1 MTRNRQKAKA
11 RSKVFPLQYSTPC
24 TSPSIWNSNQ
34 CLGKLGGVKGLEVVD
49 ALAYAGVLH
58 GHAQLLGDGD
68 GNAALGG
75 AVQLGKDDA
84 GDTSGLLKLLGL
96 DEAVLAGG
104 GVQHQQSLPGTV
116 GQFPVND
123 AGDLVELVHQVLL
136 VVQPPGGVHQHRVH
150 PSGLGRAHGIVHHG
164 GGVRPLVLLDDLHT
178 GALGPD
184 GQLLGG
190 GGAGLT
196 ASITAAQNGAKVI
209 LVEKAGSLGGNTLI
223 AGQGFNACDPERQAN
238 TEMSEALLGQL
249 KSYLDLDPADFG
261 AFAEVLETVKGQIND
276 YIASGS
282 TTLFDSPELHMLH
295 TYMGGKRT
303 GLDGTVIEPDLE
315 LARTFATNALDAL
328 EWAESIGAQWND
340 TTSTILGAM
349 WPRSH
354 GLANGNVITI
364 LTDAAKAN
372 GVEIVT
378 DTRANELIVENG
390 KVVGVK
396 ATTSEGANV
405 TLHANSGVVLATGGF
420 SANAPMVVEYNNYW
434 PGLSDTMPSTNA
446 PTITGDGIV
455 MAKAVGADLVG
466 MGFAQLM
473 PSSHPVDGSLFS
485 GIWGSAETQV
495 FVNKEGKRYVN
506 EYAERDVL
514 SKAALAQT
522 DGIFYIICDNKI
534 AKNADVA
541 GMEAKGNVVVAD
553 TLEELA
559 EKLGIPADTFVE
571 TIERY
576 NSFVDAQKDDDFGK
590 PLFGEKIDEAPFV
603 ATPRSP
609 SLHHTMGGVKIDT
622 NTHVISTE
630 GNVIDG
636 LYAAGE
642 VTGGL
647 HAGNRLG
654 GNAMT
659 DFLVFGRIA
668 GENAAKAE

>member
-1 MTRNRQKAKA
+1 MKKLTAALLVFLMMVMTGAM
-11 RSKVFPLQYSTPC
+11 
-24 TSPSIWNSNQ
+24 
-34 CLGKLGGVKGLEVVD
+34 
-49 ALAYAGVLH
+49 ALAYTEGTYTATAQGNNGPVTVSVTFSADAITDVTVVEHSETAGLSDRPIAEIPAAIVENQSLAVDTVS
-58 GHAQLLGDGD
+58 GATNSSNAILTAVADCVAQ
-68 GNAALGG
+68 
-75 AVQLGKDDA
+75 
-84 GDTSGLLKLLGL
+84 
-96 DEAVLAGG
+96 AGG
-104 GVQHQQSLPGTV
+104 DVEALKAV
-116 GQFPVND
+116 AVEKAPVED
-123 AGDLVELVHQVLL
+123 VEATYDVVVL
-136 VVQPPGGVHQHRVH
+136 
-150 PSGLGRAHGIVHHG
+150 
-164 GGVRPLVLLDDLHT
+164 
-178 GALGPD
+178 
-184 GQLLGG
+184 

>member
-1 MTRNRQKAKA
+1 MKKLTAALLVFLMMVMTGAM
-11 RSKVFPLQYSTPC
+11 
-24 TSPSIWNSNQ
+24 
-34 CLGKLGGVKGLEVVD
+34 
-49 ALAYAGVLH
+49 ALAYTEGTYTATAQGNNGPVTVSVTFSADAITDVTVVEHSETAGLSDRPIAEIPAAIVENQSLAVDTVS
-58 GHAQLLGDGD
+58 GATNSSNAILTAVADCVAQ
-68 GNAALGG
+68 
-75 AVQLGKDDA
+75 
-84 GDTSGLLKLLGL
+84 
-96 DEAVLAGG
+96 AGG
-104 GVQHQQSLPGTV
+104 DVEALKAV
-116 GQFPVND
+116 AVEKAPVED
-123 AGDLVELVHQVLL
+123 VEATYD
-136 VVQPPGGVHQHRVH
+136 VVV
-150 PSGLGRAHGIVHHG
+150 
-164 GGVRPLVLLDDLHT
+164 
-178 GALGPD
+178 
-184 GQLLGG
+184 LGG

-238 TEMSEALLGQL
+238 TEMSEALLGEL

-315 LARTFATNALDAL
+315 LARTFATIALDAL

-534 AKNADVA
+534 ANNADVA

>member
-1 MTRNRQKAKA
+1 MKKLTAALLVFLMMVMTGAM
-11 RSKVFPLQYSTPC
+11 
-24 TSPSIWNSNQ
+24 
-34 CLGKLGGVKGLEVVD
+34 
-49 ALAYAGVLH
+49 ALAYTEGTYTATAQGNNGLVTVSVTFSADAITDVTVVEHSETAGLSDRPIAEIPAAIVENQSLAVDTVS
-58 GHAQLLGDGD
+58 GATNSSNAILTAVADCVAQ
-68 GNAALGG
+68 
-75 AVQLGKDDA
+75 
-84 GDTSGLLKLLGL
+84 
-96 DEAVLAGG
+96 AGG
-104 GVQHQQSLPGTV
+104 DVEALKAV
-116 GQFPVND
+116 AVEKAPVED
-123 AGDLVELVHQVLL
+123 VEATYD
-136 VVQPPGGVHQHRVH
+136 VVV
-150 PSGLGRAHGIVHHG
+150 
-164 GGVRPLVLLDDLHT
+164 
-178 GALGPD
+178 
-184 GQLLGG
+184 LGG

-315 LARTFATNALDAL
+315 RARTFATNALDAL

-514 SKAALAQT
+514 SKAALEQT

>member
-1 MTRNRQKAKA
+1 MKKLTAALLVFLMMVMTGAM
-11 RSKVFPLQYSTPC
+11 
-24 TSPSIWNSNQ
+24 
-34 CLGKLGGVKGLEVVD
+34 
-49 ALAYAGVLH
+49 ALAYTEGTYTATAQGNNGPVTVSVTFSADAITDVTVVEHSETAGLSDRPIAEIPAAIVENQSLAVDTVS
-58 GHAQLLGDGD
+58 GATNSSTAILTAVADCVAQ
-68 GNAALGG
+68 
-75 AVQLGKDDA
+75 
-84 GDTSGLLKLLGL
+84 
-96 DEAVLAGG
+96 AGG
-104 GVQHQQSLPGTV
+104 DVEALKAV
-116 GQFPVND
+116 AVEKAPVED
-123 AGDLVELVHQVLL
+123 VEATYD
-136 VVQPPGGVHQHRVH
+136 VVV
-150 PSGLGRAHGIVHHG
+150 
-164 GGVRPLVLLDDLHT
+164 
-178 GALGPD
+178 
-184 GQLLGG
+184 LGG

-238 TEMSEALLGQL
+238 TEMSEALLGEL

-378 DTRANELIVENG
+378 DTRANELIVESG

-455 MAKAVGADLVG
+455 MAKAIGADLVG

-514 SKAALAQT
+514 SKAALEQT

>member
-1 MTRNRQKAKA
+1 MKKIALALLVCLLLVMTSAM
-11 RSKVFPLQYSTPC
+11 
-24 TSPSIWNSNQ
+24 
-34 CLGKLGGVKGLEVVD
+34 
-49 ALAYAGVLH
+49 ALAYTEGTYTAQAQGNNGPVTVSVTFSADAITEVAVTEHAETAGLSDRPIEEIPAAIVAHQSL
-58 GHAQLLGDGD
+58 GVDTISGATNTSNAILTAVADCVAQ
-68 GNAALGG
+68 
-75 AVQLGKDDA
+75 
-84 GDTSGLLKLLGL
+84 
-96 DEAVLAGG
+96 AGG
-104 GVQHQQSLPGTV
+104 DAEALKAVEV
-116 GQFPVND
+116 EAAPVED
-123 AGDLVELVHQVLL
+123 IEATYD
-136 VVQPPGGVHQHRVH
+136 VVVV
-150 PSGLGRAHGIVHHG
+150 
-164 GGVRPLVLLDDLHT
+164 
-178 GALGPD
+178 
-184 GQLLGG
+184 GG

-196 ASITAAQNGAKVI
+196 AAITAAQQGAEVI
-209 LVEKAGSLGGNTLI
+209 LIEKAGALGGNTLI
-223 AGQGFNACDPERQAN
+223 AGQGFNASDPERQAN
-238 TEMSEALLGQL
+238 TEMSEALTTEL
-249 KSYLDLDPADFG
+249 KSYLELDPADFG
-261 AFAEVLETVKGQIND
+261 AFAEVLETVKAQINE
-276 YIASGS
+276 YLASGS

-315 LARTFATNALDAL
+315 LTRTFATNALGAL
-328 EWAESIGAQWND
+328 EWAESIGAEWND

-354 GLANGNVITI
+354 GLSNGNIITI
-364 LTDAAKAN
+364 LTDAATAE
-372 GVEIVT
+372 GVEILT
-378 DTRANELIVENG
+378 DTRGNELIVEDG
-390 KVVGVK
+390 RVAGVK
-396 ATTSEGANV
+396 ATTSAGANV

-420 SANAPMVVEYNNYW
+420 SANAPMVAEYNNYW

-446 PTITGDGIV
+446 PTITGDGII
-455 MAKAVGADLVG
+455 MAQEVGADLTG

-514 SKAALAQT
+514 SKAALEQT

-534 AKNADVA
+534 AKDADVE
-541 GMEAKGNVVVAD
+541 GMEASGNVVVAN

-559 EKLGIPADTFVE
+559 EKLEIPVDTFVAK
-571 TIERY
+571 IERY

-609 SLHHTMGGVKIDT
+609 ALHHTMGGVKIDT
-622 NTHVISTE
+622 DTHVLSTE
-630 GNVIDG
+630 GTPIPG

>member
-1 MTRNRQKAKA
+1 MKKLTAALLVFLMMVMTGAM
-11 RSKVFPLQYSTPC
+11 
-24 TSPSIWNSNQ
+24 
-34 CLGKLGGVKGLEVVD
+34 
-49 ALAYAGVLH
+49 ALAYTEGTYTATAQGNNGPVTVSVTFSADAITDVTVVEHSETAGLSDRPIAEIPAAIVENQSLAVDTVS
-58 GHAQLLGDGD
+58 GATNSSNAILTAVADCVAQ
-68 GNAALGG
+68 
-75 AVQLGKDDA
+75 
-84 GDTSGLLKLLGL
+84 
-96 DEAVLAGG
+96 AGG
-104 GVQHQQSLPGTV
+104 DVEALKAV
-116 GQFPVND
+116 AVEKAPVED
-123 AGDLVELVHQVLL
+123 VEATYD
-136 VVQPPGGVHQHRVH
+136 VVV
-150 PSGLGRAHGIVHHG
+150 
-164 GGVRPLVLLDDLHT
+164 
-178 GALGPD
+178 
-184 GQLLGG
+184 LGG

-223 AGQGFNACDPERQAN
+223 AGQGFNACDPARQAN

-364 LTDAAKAN
+364 LTDAAKSN

-514 SKAALAQT
+514 SKAALEQT

>member
-1 MTRNRQKAKA
+1 MKKLTAALLVFLMMVMTGAM
-11 RSKVFPLQYSTPC
+11 
-24 TSPSIWNSNQ
+24 
-34 CLGKLGGVKGLEVVD
+34 
-49 ALAYAGVLH
+49 ALAYTEGTYTATAQGNNGPVTVSVTFSADAITDVTVVEHSETAGLSDRPIAEIPAAIVENQSLAVDTVS
-58 GHAQLLGDGD
+58 GATNSSNAILTAVADCVAQ
-68 GNAALGG
+68 
-75 AVQLGKDDA
+75 
-84 GDTSGLLKLLGL
+84 
-96 DEAVLAGG
+96 AGG
-104 GVQHQQSLPGTV
+104 DVEALKAV
-116 GQFPVND
+116 AVEKAPVED
-123 AGDLVELVHQVLL
+123 VEATYD
-136 VVQPPGGVHQHRVH
+136 VVV
-150 PSGLGRAHGIVHHG
+150 
-164 GGVRPLVLLDDLHT
+164 
-178 GALGPD
+178 
-184 GQLLGG
+184 LGG

-485 GIWGSAETQV
+485 GLWGSAETQV

>member
-1 MTRNRQKAKA
+1 MKKLTAALLVFLMMVMTGAM
-11 RSKVFPLQYSTPC
+11 
-24 TSPSIWNSNQ
+24 
-34 CLGKLGGVKGLEVVD
+34 
-49 ALAYAGVLH
+49 ALAYTEGTYTATAQGNNGPVTVSVTFSADAITDVTVVEHSETAGLSDRPITEIPAAIVENQSLAVDTVS
-58 GHAQLLGDGD
+58 GATNSSNAILTAVADCVAQ
-68 GNAALGG
+68 
-75 AVQLGKDDA
+75 
-84 GDTSGLLKLLGL
+84 
-96 DEAVLAGG
+96 AGG
-104 GVQHQQSLPGTV
+104 DVEALKAV
-116 GQFPVND
+116 AVEKAPVED
-123 AGDLVELVHQVLL
+123 VEATYD
-136 VVQPPGGVHQHRVH
+136 VVV
-150 PSGLGRAHGIVHHG
+150 
-164 GGVRPLVLLDDLHT
+164 
-178 GALGPD
+178 
-184 GQLLGG
+184 LGG

>member
-1 MTRNRQKAKA
+1 MKKLTAALLVFLMMVMTGAM
-11 RSKVFPLQYSTPC
+11 
-24 TSPSIWNSNQ
+24 
-34 CLGKLGGVKGLEVVD
+34 
-49 ALAYAGVLH
+49 ALAYTEGTYTATAQGNNGPVTVSVTFSADAITDVTVVEHSETAGLSDRPIAEIPAAIVENQSLAVDTVS
-58 GHAQLLGDGD
+58 GATNSSNAILTAVADCVAQ
-68 GNAALGG
+68 
-75 AVQLGKDDA
+75 
-84 GDTSGLLKLLGL
+84 
-96 DEAVLAGG
+96 AGG
-104 GVQHQQSLPGTV
+104 DVEALKAV
-116 GQFPVND
+116 AVEKAPVED
-123 AGDLVELVHQVLL
+123 VEATYD
-136 VVQPPGGVHQHRVH
+136 VVV
-150 PSGLGRAHGIVHHG
+150 
-164 GGVRPLVLLDDLHT
+164 
-178 GALGPD
+178 
-184 GQLLGG
+184 LGG

-238 TEMSEALLGQL
+238 TEMSEALLGEL

>member
-1 MTRNRQKAKA
+1 MKKIALALLVCLLLVMTSAM
-11 RSKVFPLQYSTPC
+11 
-24 TSPSIWNSNQ
+24 
-34 CLGKLGGVKGLEVVD
+34 
-49 ALAYAGVLH
+49 ALAYTEGTYTAQAQGNNGPVTVSVTFSADAITEVAVTEHAETPGLSDRPIEEIPAAIVAHQSLGVDTISGATNTSNAILTAVADCV
-58 GHAQLLGDGD
+58 AQ
-68 GNAALGG
+68 
-75 AVQLGKDDA
+75 
-84 GDTSGLLKLLGL
+84 
-96 DEAVLAGG
+96 AGG
-104 GVQHQQSLPGTV
+104 DAEALKAVEV
-116 GQFPVND
+116 EAAPVED
-123 AGDLVELVHQVLL
+123 IEATYD
-136 VVQPPGGVHQHRVH
+136 VVVV
-150 PSGLGRAHGIVHHG
+150 
-164 GGVRPLVLLDDLHT
+164 
-178 GALGPD
+178 
-184 GQLLGG
+184 GG

-196 ASITAAQNGAKVI
+196 AAIIAAQQGAEVI
-209 LVEKAGSLGGNTLI
+209 LIEKAGSLGGNTLI
-223 AGQGFNACDPERQAN
+223 AGQGFNASDPERQAN
-238 TEMSEALLGQL
+238 TEMSEALTTEL
-249 KSYLDLDPADFG
+249 KSYLELDPADFG
-261 AFAEVLETVKGQIND
+261 AFAEVLETVKTQINE
-276 YIASGS
+276 YLASGS

-315 LARTFATNALDAL
+315 LARTFATNALGAL
-328 EWAESIGAQWND
+328 EWAESIGAEWND

-354 GLANGNVITI
+354 GLSNGNIITI
-364 LTDAAKAN
+364 LTDAATAE
-372 GVEIVT
+372 GVEILT
-378 DTRANELIVENG
+378 DTRGNELIVTDG
-390 KVVGVK
+390 RIAGVK
-396 ATTSEGANV
+396 ATTSAGANV

-420 SANAPMVVEYNNYW
+420 SANAPMVAEYNNYW

-446 PTITGDGIV
+446 PTITGDGII
-455 MAKAVGADLVG
+455 MAQEVGADLTG

-514 SKAALAQT
+514 SKAALEQT

-534 AKNADVA
+534 AKDADVE
-541 GMEAKGNVVVAD
+541 GMEAAGNVVVAD

-559 EKLGIPADTFVE
+559 EKLEIPVDTFVAE
-571 TIERY
+571 IERY

-609 SLHHTMGGVKIDT
+609 ALHHTMGGVKIDT
-622 NTHVISTE
+622 ETHVLSTE
-630 GNVIDG
+630 GTPIPG

-668 GENAAKAE
+668 GENAANAE

>member
-1 MTRNRQKAKA
+1 MKKLTAALLVFLMMVMTGAM
-11 RSKVFPLQYSTPC
+11 
-24 TSPSIWNSNQ
+24 
-34 CLGKLGGVKGLEVVD
+34 
-49 ALAYAGVLH
+49 ALAYTEGTYTATAQGNNGPVTVSVTFSADAITDVTVVEHSETAGLSDRPIAEIPAAIVENQSLAVDTVS
-58 GHAQLLGDGD
+58 GATNSSNAILTAVADCVAQ
-68 GNAALGG
+68 
-75 AVQLGKDDA
+75 
-84 GDTSGLLKLLGL
+84 
-96 DEAVLAGG
+96 AGG
-104 GVQHQQSLPGTV
+104 DVEALKAV
-116 GQFPVND
+116 AVEKAPVED
-123 AGDLVELVHQVLL
+123 VEATYD
-136 VVQPPGGVHQHRVH
+136 VVV
-150 PSGLGRAHGIVHHG
+150 
-164 GGVRPLVLLDDLHT
+164 
-178 GALGPD
+178 
-184 GQLLGG
+184 LGG

-364 LTDAAKAN
+364 LTDAAKSN

-378 DTRANELIVENG
+378 DTRANDLIVENG

>member
-1 MTRNRQKAKA
+1 MKKIALALLVCLLLVMTSAM
-11 RSKVFPLQYSTPC
+11 
-24 TSPSIWNSNQ
+24 
-34 CLGKLGGVKGLEVVD
+34 
-49 ALAYAGVLH
+49 ALAYTEGTYTAQAQGNNGPVTVSVTFSADAITEVAVTEHAETPGLSDRPIEEIPAAIVAHQSLGVDTISGATNTSNAILTAVADCV
-58 GHAQLLGDGD
+58 AQ
-68 GNAALGG
+68 
-75 AVQLGKDDA
+75 
-84 GDTSGLLKLLGL
+84 
-96 DEAVLAGG
+96 AGG
-104 GVQHQQSLPGTV
+104 DAEALKAVEV
-116 GQFPVND
+116 EAAPVED
-123 AGDLVELVHQVLL
+123 IEATYD
-136 VVQPPGGVHQHRVH
+136 VVVV
-150 PSGLGRAHGIVHHG
+150 
-164 GGVRPLVLLDDLHT
+164 
-178 GALGPD
+178 
-184 GQLLGG
+184 GG

-196 ASITAAQNGAKVI
+196 AAITAAQQGAEVI
-209 LVEKAGSLGGNTLI
+209 LIEKAGSLGGNTLI
-223 AGQGFNACDPERQAN
+223 AGQGFNASDPERQAN
-238 TEMSEALLGQL
+238 TEMSEALIKEL
-249 KSYLDLDPADFG
+249 KSYLELDPADFG
-261 AFAEVLETVKGQIND
+261 AFAEVLETVKTQINE
-276 YIASGS
+276 YLASGS

-315 LARTFATNALDAL
+315 LTRTFATNALGAL
-328 EWAESIGAQWND
+328 EWAESIGAEWND

-354 GLANGNVITI
+354 GLSNGNIITI
-364 LTDAAKAN
+364 LTDAATAE
-372 GVEIVT
+372 GVEILT
-378 DTRANELIVENG
+378 DTRGNELIVTDG
-390 KVVGVK
+390 RITGVK
-396 ATTSEGANV
+396 ATTSAGANV

-420 SANAPMVVEYNNYW
+420 SANAPMVAEYNNYW

-446 PTITGDGIV
+446 PTITGDGII
-455 MAKAVGADLVG
+455 MAQEVGADLTG

-514 SKAALAQT
+514 SKAALEQT

-534 AKNADVA
+534 AKDADVE
-541 GMEAKGNVVVAD
+541 GMEAAGNVVVAD

-559 EKLGIPADTFVE
+559 EKLEIPVDTFVAE
-571 TIERY
+571 IERY

-609 SLHHTMGGVKIDT
+609 ALHHTMGGVKIDT
-622 NTHVISTE
+622 DTHVLSTE
-630 GNVIDG
+630 GTPIPG

>member
-1 MTRNRQKAKA
+1 MKKLTAALLVFLMMVMTGAM
-11 RSKVFPLQYSTPC
+11 
-24 TSPSIWNSNQ
+24 
-34 CLGKLGGVKGLEVVD
+34 
-49 ALAYAGVLH
+49 ALAYTEGTYTATAQGNNGPVTVSVTFSADAITDVTVVEHSETAGLSDRPIAEIPAAIVENQSLAVDTVS
-58 GHAQLLGDGD
+58 GATNSSNAILTAVADCVAQ
-68 GNAALGG
+68 
-75 AVQLGKDDA
+75 
-84 GDTSGLLKLLGL
+84 
-96 DEAVLAGG
+96 AGG
-104 GVQHQQSLPGTV
+104 DVEALKAV
-116 GQFPVND
+116 AVEKAPVED
-123 AGDLVELVHQVLL
+123 VEATYD
-136 VVQPPGGVHQHRVH
+136 VVV
-150 PSGLGRAHGIVHHG
+150 
-164 GGVRPLVLLDDLHT
+164 
-178 GALGPD
+178 
-184 GQLLGG
+184 LGG

-534 AKNADVA
+534 AKNDDVA

>member
-1 MTRNRQKAKA
+1 MKKLTAALLVFLMMVMTGAM
-11 RSKVFPLQYSTPC
+11 
-24 TSPSIWNSNQ
+24 
-34 CLGKLGGVKGLEVVD
+34 
-49 ALAYAGVLH
+49 ALAYTEGTYTATAQGNNGPVTVSVTFSADAITDVTVVEHSETAGLSDRPIAEIPAAIVENQSLAVDTVS
-58 GHAQLLGDGD
+58 GATNSSNAILTAVADCVAQ
-68 GNAALGG
+68 
-75 AVQLGKDDA
+75 
-84 GDTSGLLKLLGL
+84 
-96 DEAVLAGG
+96 AGG
-104 GVQHQQSLPGTV
+104 DVEALKAV
-116 GQFPVND
+116 AVEKAPVED
-123 AGDLVELVHQVLL
+123 VEATYD
-136 VVQPPGGVHQHRVH
+136 VVV
-150 PSGLGRAHGIVHHG
+150 
-164 GGVRPLVLLDDLHT
+164 
-178 GALGPD
+178 
-184 GQLLGG
+184 LGG

-209 LVEKAGSLGGNTLI
+209 LVEKAGFLGGNTLI

-238 TEMSEALLGQL
+238 TEMSEALLGEL

-378 DTRANELIVENG
+378 DTRANELIVESG

-455 MAKAVGADLVG
+455 MAKAIGADLVG

-514 SKAALAQT
+514 SKAALEQT

>member
-1 MTRNRQKAKA
+1 MKKLTAALLVFLMMVMTGAM
-11 RSKVFPLQYSTPC
+11 
-24 TSPSIWNSNQ
+24 
-34 CLGKLGGVKGLEVVD
+34 
-49 ALAYAGVLH
+49 ALAYTEGTYTATAQGNNGPVTVSVTFSADAITDVTVVEHSETAGLSDRPIAEIPAAIVENQSLAVDTVS
-58 GHAQLLGDGD
+58 GATNSSNAILTAVADCVAQ
-68 GNAALGG
+68 
-75 AVQLGKDDA
+75 
-84 GDTSGLLKLLGL
+84 
-96 DEAVLAGG
+96 AGG
-104 GVQHQQSLPGTV
+104 DVEALKAV
-116 GQFPVND
+116 AVEKAPVED
-123 AGDLVELVHQVLL
+123 VEATYD
-136 VVQPPGGVHQHRVH
+136 VVV
-150 PSGLGRAHGIVHHG
+150 
-164 GGVRPLVLLDDLHT
+164 
-178 GALGPD
+178 
-184 GQLLGG
+184 LGG

-609 SLHHTMGGVKIDT
+609 LLHHTMGGVKIDT

>member
-1 MTRNRQKAKA
+1 MKKLTAALLVFLMMVMTGAM
-11 RSKVFPLQYSTPC
+11 
-24 TSPSIWNSNQ
+24 
-34 CLGKLGGVKGLEVVD
+34 
-49 ALAYAGVLH
+49 ALAYTEGTYTATAQGNNGPVTVSVTFSADAITDVTVVEHSETAGLSDRPIAEIPAAIVENQSLAVDTVS
-58 GHAQLLGDGD
+58 GATNSSNAILTAVADCVAQ
-68 GNAALGG
+68 
-75 AVQLGKDDA
+75 
-84 GDTSGLLKLLGL
+84 
-96 DEAVLAGG
+96 AGG
-104 GVQHQQSLPGTV
+104 DVEALKAV
-116 GQFPVND
+116 AVEKAPVED
-123 AGDLVELVHQVLL
+123 VEATYD
-136 VVQPPGGVHQHRVH
+136 VVV
-150 PSGLGRAHGIVHHG
+150 
-164 GGVRPLVLLDDLHT
+164 
-178 GALGPD
+178 
-184 GQLLGG
+184 LGG

-455 MAKAVGADLVG
+455 MAKAVDADLVG

-636 LYAAGE
+636 LYADGE

>member
-1 MTRNRQKAKA
+1 MKKIALALLVCLLLVMTSAM
-11 RSKVFPLQYSTPC
+11 
-24 TSPSIWNSNQ
+24 
-34 CLGKLGGVKGLEVVD
+34 
-49 ALAYAGVLH
+49 ALAYTEGTYTAQAQGNNGPVTVSVTFSADAITEVAVTEHAETAGLSDRPIEEIPAAIVAHQSL
-58 GHAQLLGDGD
+58 GVDTISGATNTSNAILTAVADCVAQ
-68 GNAALGG
+68 
-75 AVQLGKDDA
+75 
-84 GDTSGLLKLLGL
+84 
-96 DEAVLAGG
+96 AGG
-104 GVQHQQSLPGTV
+104 DVEALKAV
-116 GQFPVND
+116 EVEAAPVED
-123 AGDLVELVHQVLL
+123 IEATYD
-136 VVQPPGGVHQHRVH
+136 VVVV
-150 PSGLGRAHGIVHHG
+150 
-164 GGVRPLVLLDDLHT
+164 
-178 GALGPD
+178 
-184 GQLLGG
+184 GG

-196 ASITAAQNGAKVI
+196 AAITAAQQGAEVI
-209 LVEKAGSLGGNTLI
+209 LIEKAGALGGNTLI
-223 AGQGFNACDPERQAN
+223 AGQGFNASDPERQAN
-238 TEMSEALLGQL
+238 TEMSEALTTEL
-249 KSYLDLDPADFG
+249 KSYLELDPADFG
-261 AFAEVLETVKGQIND
+261 AFAEVLETVKAQINE
-276 YIASGS
+276 YLASGS
-282 TTLFDSPELHMLH
+282 DTLFDSPELHMLH

-315 LARTFATNALDAL
+315 LTRTFATNALGAL
-328 EWAESIGAQWND
+328 EWAESIGAEWND

-354 GLANGNVITI
+354 GLSNGNIITI
-364 LTDAAKAN
+364 LTDAATAE
-372 GVEIVT
+372 GVEILT
-378 DTRANELIVENG
+378 DTRGNELIVEDG
-390 KVVGVK
+390 RVAGVK
-396 ATTSEGANV
+396 ATTSAGANV

-420 SANAPMVVEYNNYW
+420 SANAPMVAEYNNYW

-446 PTITGDGIV
+446 PTITGDGII
-455 MAKAVGADLVG
+455 MAQEVGADLTG

-514 SKAALAQT
+514 SKAALEQT

-534 AKNADVA
+534 AKNADVE
-541 GMEAKGNVVVAD
+541 GMEAAGNVVVAD

-559 EKLGIPADTFVE
+559 EKLEIPVDTFVAE
-571 TIERY
+571 IERY

-609 SLHHTMGGVKIDT
+609 ALHHTMGGVKIDT
-622 NTHVISTE
+622 DTHVLSTE
-630 GNVIDG
+630 GTPIPG

-668 GENAAKAE
+668 GENAANAE

>member
-1 MTRNRQKAKA
+1 MKKLTAALLVFLMMVMTGAM
-11 RSKVFPLQYSTPC
+11 
-24 TSPSIWNSNQ
+24 
-34 CLGKLGGVKGLEVVD
+34 
-49 ALAYAGVLH
+49 ALAYTEGTYTATAQGNNGPVTVSVTFSADAITDVTVVEHSETAGLSDRPIAEIPAAIVENQSLAVDTVS
-58 GHAQLLGDGD
+58 GATNSSNAILTAVADCVAQ
-68 GNAALGG
+68 
-75 AVQLGKDDA
+75 
-84 GDTSGLLKLLGL
+84 
-96 DEAVLAGG
+96 AGG
-104 GVQHQQSLPGTV
+104 DVEALKAV
-116 GQFPVND
+116 AVEKAPVED
-123 AGDLVELVHQVLL
+123 VEATYD
-136 VVQPPGGVHQHRVH
+136 VVV
-150 PSGLGRAHGIVHHG
+150 
-164 GGVRPLVLLDDLHT
+164 
-178 GALGPD
+178 
-184 GQLLGG
+184 LGG

-315 LARTFATNALDAL
+315 LTRTFATNALDAL

-559 EKLGIPADTFVE
+559 EKLGIPTDTFVE

>member
-1 MTRNRQKAKA
+1 MKKLTAALLVFLMMVMTGAM
-11 RSKVFPLQYSTPC
+11 
-24 TSPSIWNSNQ
+24 
-34 CLGKLGGVKGLEVVD
+34 
-49 ALAYAGVLH
+49 ALAYTEGTYTATAQGNNGPVTVSVTFSADAITDVTVVEHSETAGLSDRPIAEIPAAIVENQSLAVDTVS
-58 GHAQLLGDGD
+58 GATNSSNAILTAVADCVAQ
-68 GNAALGG
+68 
-75 AVQLGKDDA
+75 
-84 GDTSGLLKLLGL
+84 
-96 DEAVLAGG
+96 AGG
-104 GVQHQQSLPGTV
+104 DVEALKAV
-116 GQFPVND
+116 AVEKAPVED
-123 AGDLVELVHQVLL
+123 VEATYD
-136 VVQPPGGVHQHRVH
+136 VVV
-150 PSGLGRAHGIVHHG
+150 
-164 GGVRPLVLLDDLHT
+164 
-178 GALGPD
+178 
-184 GQLLGG
+184 LGG

>member
-1 MTRNRQKAKA
+1 MKKIALALLVCLLLVMTSAM
-11 RSKVFPLQYSTPC
+11 
-24 TSPSIWNSNQ
+24 
-34 CLGKLGGVKGLEVVD
+34 
-49 ALAYAGVLH
+49 ALAYTEGTYTAQAQGNNGPVTVSVTFSADAITEVAVTEHAETPGLSDRPIEEIPAAIVAHQSLGVDTISGATNTSNAILTAVADCV
-58 GHAQLLGDGD
+58 AQ
-68 GNAALGG
+68 
-75 AVQLGKDDA
+75 
-84 GDTSGLLKLLGL
+84 
-96 DEAVLAGG
+96 AGG
-104 GVQHQQSLPGTV
+104 DAEALKAVEV
-116 GQFPVND
+116 EAAPVED
-123 AGDLVELVHQVLL
+123 IEATYD
-136 VVQPPGGVHQHRVH
+136 VVVV
-150 PSGLGRAHGIVHHG
+150 
-164 GGVRPLVLLDDLHT
+164 
-178 GALGPD
+178 
-184 GQLLGG
+184 GG

-196 ASITAAQNGAKVI
+196 AAITAAQQGAEVI
-209 LVEKAGSLGGNTLI
+209 LIEKAGSLGGNTLI
-223 AGQGFNACDPERQAN
+223 AGQGFNASDPERQAN
-238 TEMSEALLGQL
+238 TEMSEALITEL
-249 KSYLDLDPADFG
+249 KSYLELDPADFG
-261 AFAEVLETVKGQIND
+261 AFAEVLETVKAQINE
-276 YIASGS
+276 YLASGS

-315 LARTFATNALDAL
+315 LTRTFATNALGAL
-328 EWAESIGAQWND
+328 EWAESIGAEWND

-354 GLANGNVITI
+354 GLSNGNIITI
-364 LTDAAKAN
+364 LTDAATAE
-372 GVEIVT
+372 GVEILT
-378 DTRANELIVENG
+378 DTRGNELIVEDG
-390 KVVGVK
+390 RITGVK
-396 ATTSEGANV
+396 ATTSAGANV

-420 SANAPMVVEYNNYW
+420 SANAPMVAEYNNYW

-446 PTITGDGIV
+446 PTITGDGII
-455 MAKAVGADLVG
+455 MAQEVGADLTG

-514 SKAALAQT
+514 SKAALEQT

-534 AKNADVA
+534 AKDADVE
-541 GMEAKGNVVVAD
+541 GMEAAGNVVVAD

-559 EKLGIPADTFVE
+559 EKLEIPVDTFVAE
-571 TIERY
+571 IERY

-609 SLHHTMGGVKIDT
+609 ALHHTMGGVKIDT
-622 NTHVISTE
+622 DTHVLSTE
-630 GNVIDG
+630 GTPIPG

-668 GENAAKAE
+668 GENAANAE

>member
-1 MTRNRQKAKA
+1 MKKLTAALLVFLMMVMTGAM
-11 RSKVFPLQYSTPC
+11 
-24 TSPSIWNSNQ
+24 
-34 CLGKLGGVKGLEVVD
+34 
-49 ALAYAGVLH
+49 ALAYTEGTYTATAQGNNGPVTVSVTFSADAITDVTVVEHSETAGLSDRPIAEIPAAIVENQSLAVDTVS
-58 GHAQLLGDGD
+58 GATNSSNAILTAVADCVAQ
-68 GNAALGG
+68 
-75 AVQLGKDDA
+75 
-84 GDTSGLLKLLGL
+84 
-96 DEAVLAGG
+96 AGG
-104 GVQHQQSLPGTV
+104 DVEALKAV
-116 GQFPVND
+116 AVEKAPVED
-123 AGDLVELVHQVLL
+123 VEATYD
-136 VVQPPGGVHQHRVH
+136 VVV
-150 PSGLGRAHGIVHHG
+150 
-164 GGVRPLVLLDDLHT
+164 
-178 GALGPD
+178 
-184 GQLLGG
+184 LGG

-396 ATTSEGANV
+396 ATTSAGANV

-514 SKAALAQT
+514 SKAALEQT

-534 AKNADVA
+534 AKNDDVA